1 MYFHGPCG
9 PLQMRDQEWDLP
21 TSCCQLVPDSWQQE
35 LSLLPLPLSGSWLPQ
50 RQGRAVQAG
59 VRPARPGAWPL
70 QGRHQLRHFSFFSS
84 PFDAAASVP
93 SLVSVT
99 AAGSLGFDSS

>member
-35 LSLLPLPLSGSWLPQ
+35 LSLLPLPLL
-50 RQGRAVQAG
+50 AV
-59 VRPARPGAWPL
+59 
-70 QGRHQLRHFSFFSS
+70 
-84 PFDAAASVP
+84 PFP
-93 SLVSVT
+93 K
-99 AAGSLGFDSS
+99 

>member
-35 LSLLPLPLSGSWLPQ
+35 LSLLPLPLLAVPFPKCEATVKLPYTPQ
-50 RQGRAVQAG
+50 E
-59 VRPARPGAWPL
+59 
-70 QGRHQLRHFSFFSS
+70 SS
-84 PFDAAASVP
+84 PHLHRCSQTP
-93 SLVSVT
+93 
-99 AAGSLGFDSS
+99 GS